1 MLSVGLGLPI
11 EHCVQS
17 PQICQKKPA
26 PLSRGSCVQN
36 VVLALAQPSPLLPII
51 LASFHN
57 PWFQFDF
64 VYKVG
69 FFFFFWLVF

>member
-1 MLSVGLGLPI
+1 MLCWAVSASGRCSSHLS
-11 EHCVQS
+11 S
-17 PQICQKKPA
+17 PEETSASPLA
-26 PLSRGSCVQN
+26 PHVQN
-36 VVLALAQPSPLLPII
+36 VVLALAQPFPLFPLI

-69 FFFFFWLVF
+69 FFFFFGFLFFK